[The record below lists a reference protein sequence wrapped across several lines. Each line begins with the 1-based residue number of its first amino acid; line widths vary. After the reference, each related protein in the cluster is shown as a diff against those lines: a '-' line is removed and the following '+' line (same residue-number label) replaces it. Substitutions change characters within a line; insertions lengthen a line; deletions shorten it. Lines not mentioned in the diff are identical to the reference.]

1 MTALLVTWVISTAA
15 LLITS
20 YIVPGIEIESLGAA
34 FLGSALVGLVNAF
47 IKPIFVV
54 LTLPITVVSVGL
66 FLLIVNPLMLWFA
79 GSLTPKFKVRG
90 FFPAVLGSLGI
101 TIVSAIIS
109 YVVRR

>member
-1 MTALLVTWVISTAA
+1 MVELLITWVFATIALLV
-15 LLITS
+15 TS

-34 FLGSALVGLVNAF
+34 FFGSALIGLVNAF

-54 LTLPITVVSVGL
+54 LTLPITVVTVGL
-66 FLLIVNPLMLWFA
+66 FLLAVNPLMLWFA

-90 FFPAVLGSLGI
+90 FIPAVLGSLGI

-109 YVVRR
+109 HVVRR